1 MAKGSKGNVSA
12 QVYANQPLLSPAAL
26 SPAAPLSRATASAT
40 APAGPRVPRVRRLPS
55 GAVAMS
61 AQGGSA
67 PRRAPQSLHPPKGRA
82 RWSQR
87 QREEPATRP
96 TRHPAPPPPLL
107 QHRYRSASPGEPWFP
122 FRRQMATHVASPSPE
137 PQRLPGPGLSA
148 RSGRS
153 VYSTRSL
160 KLLPSLCFL
169 APLLARRG
177 SLAARHQLA
186 AAPPPQQKQKKSDA
200 RMLRQPANRQL
211 F

>member
-12 QVYANQPLLSPAAL
+12 QVYANQPLLSPAA
-26 SPAAPLSRATASAT
+26 PLSRATASAI

-67 PRRAPQSLHPPKGRA
+67 PRRAPQSLHPPMGRA
-82 RWSQR
+82 KWSQR

-96 TRHPAPPPPLL
+96 THHPVPPPPLL

-137 PQRLPGPGLSA
+137 PQPLPGPGLSA
-148 RSGRS
+148 RS

-186 AAPPPQQKQKKSDA
+186 AAPPPQQKQKKRDA
-200 RMLRQPANRQL
+200 RMLRQTANRQL